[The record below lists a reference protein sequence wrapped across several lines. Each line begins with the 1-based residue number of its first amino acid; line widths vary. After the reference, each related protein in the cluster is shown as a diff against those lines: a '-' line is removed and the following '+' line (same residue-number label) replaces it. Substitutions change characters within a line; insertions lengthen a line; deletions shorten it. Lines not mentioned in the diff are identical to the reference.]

1 MHYSSINRSTFLQHL
16 SHDNCVGQSV
26 KNACNLI
33 GWHSYTRW
41 LQENQKS
48 VSVGTWLTL
57 FIPIPSGLG
66 MRLLC
71 KTTHSWGSQIGSFW
85 SWWRVLAERWR
96 VRWWH
101 SWLPSSPDQRHPYSW
116 QWLPEDLASLCWTSG
131 RSGQIY
137 VMWPSTNQIKSHC
150 DQWPWSLVQCFVAKL
165 SLLCNLQYTTSRPQL
180 TAVSNFPKF
189 IYEWWM
195 LEEWSFGK

>member
-16 SHDNCVGQSV
+16 SHDNCVGQLV

-41 LQENQKS
+41 LQEHQKS

-96 VRWWH
+96 ARWWH
-101 SWLPSSPDQRHPYSW
+101 SWLPSSPAQRHPYSW
-116 QWLPEDLASLCWTSG
+116 QRLPEDLASLCWTSG
-131 RSGQIY
+131 RSGQILCHVTFNQSDY
-137 VMWPSTNQIKSHC
+137 ISLWPMTMKPCAMFCCKIISS
-150 DQWPWSLVQCFVAKL
+150 VQFTVH
-165 SLLCNLQYTTSRPQL
+165 
-180 TAVSNFPKF
+180 NFKAT
-189 IYEWWM
+189 IN
-195 LEEWSFGK
+195 SC